1 MIKLSP
7 VTVNSKQH
15 INSCTSGHQFD
26 ITSYR
31 SSDSWMNL
39 KQFQSDEHCRKNL
52 SFMVATFFRKKIQGL
67 FQTLNLFP
75 DCNCKAS

>member
-39 KQFQSDEHCRKNL
+39 KQFQSD
-52 SFMVATFFRKKIQGL
+52 
-67 FQTLNLFP
+67 
-75 DCNCKAS
+75 